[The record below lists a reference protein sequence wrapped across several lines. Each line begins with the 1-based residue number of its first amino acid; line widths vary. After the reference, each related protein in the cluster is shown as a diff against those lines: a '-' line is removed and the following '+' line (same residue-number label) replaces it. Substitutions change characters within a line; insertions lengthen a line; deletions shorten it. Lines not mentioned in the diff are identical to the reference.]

1 MYCVEVSQGQSQYCI
16 REPHRRICD
25 LDPYDHL
32 RRFYRL
38 CITHFKRNIL
48 ALRGQVSKNVYD
60 AMLSLASA
68 EAHPNIRTTLSIIR
82 QGGKKARGK
91 VYLKYH
97 SEHLIICCRCS
108 MAQRQ
113 GDFKVCI
120 ARNLPPNEFHTNR
133 NMESIT
139 NDYKRE

>member
-1 MYCVEVSQGQSQYCI
+1 
-16 REPHRRICD
+16 
-25 LDPYDHL
+25 
-32 RRFYRL
+32 
-38 CITHFKRNIL
+38 
-48 ALRGQVSKNVYD
+48 
-60 AMLSLASA
+60 MLSLASA